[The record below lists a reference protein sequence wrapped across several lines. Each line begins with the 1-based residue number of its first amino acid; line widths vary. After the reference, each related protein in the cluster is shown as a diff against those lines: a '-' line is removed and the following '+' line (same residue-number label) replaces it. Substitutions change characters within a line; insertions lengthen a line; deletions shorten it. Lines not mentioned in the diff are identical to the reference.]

1 MLTPA
6 ARQELATQL
15 FKILNEN
22 EMGTRELIRALT
34 ERADIDEMDARE
46 VLWRLLGSD
55 ELEFTSDKRV
65 IRRQERKVA

>member
-1 MLTPA
+1 
-6 ARQELATQL
+6 
-15 FKILNEN
+15 
-22 EMGTRELIRALT
+22 MGTRELIRALT